1 MAKRRAT
8 PEELELWRHVAQTV
22 RPIKSKRRAAP
33 SKEQASAAAASAH
46 AKSGKPAAPAATVA
60 KPKPSAAP
68 KPHELTHGLSH
79 GIDRRQA
86 ARFRKGKLPI
96 EGKID
101 LHGRT
106 QQDAHD
112 DLLAFLKRA
121 HGAGKR
127 TVLVVTGKGMTKGGM
142 TKGGMTGSKTGILR
156 QAVPRWLNEPAFRS
170 LVLAFDHA
178 EPQHGGE
185 GALYV
190 LLKRVRER

>member
-1 MAKRRAT
+1 MAKRRVT
-8 PEELELWRHVAQTV
+8 PEELELWRQVAQTA
-22 RPIKSKRRAAP
+22 RPIKSRRRPAKAKEETPPAP
-33 SKEQASAAAASAH
+33 PVARPRGA
-46 AKSGKPAAPAATVA
+46 KPAAPPAQLA
-60 KPKPSAAP
+60 KPAPPALP
-68 KPHELTHGLSH
+68 KPHALTHGLSH

-86 ARFRKGKLPI
+86 ERFRKGKLPI

-112 DLLAFLKRA
+112 DLLVFLKRA
-121 HGAGKR
+121 RGADKR
-127 TVLVVTGKGMTKGGM
+127 CVLVVTGKGMTA
-142 TKGGMTGSKTGILR
+142 SKTGILR

-170 LVLAFDHA
+170 LVLAFDYA

-190 LLKRVRER
+190 LLKRVREKR

>member
-1 MAKRRAT
+1 MAKRRVT
-8 PEELELWRHVAQTV
+8 PDELELWRHVAQTV

-33 SKEQASAAAASAH
+33 DKDATPSAPPATPKAA
-46 AKSGKPAAPAATVA
+46 KPASPAVPPARPHPPAPV
-60 KPKPSAAP
+60 
-68 KPHELTHGLSH
+68 KPHALTHGLSH

-86 ARFRKGKLPI
+86 ERFRKGKLAI

-112 DLLAFLKRA
+112 DLLAFLRRA
-121 HGAGKR
+121 HAAGKR
-127 TVLVVTGKGMTKGGM
+127 NVLVVTGKGMT
-142 TKGGMTGSKTGILR
+142 TSKTGILR

-170 LVLAFDHA
+170 LVLAFDYA

-190 LLKRVRER
+190 LLKRSR

>member
-1 MAKRRAT
+1 MAKRRVT
-8 PEELELWRHVAQTV
+8 LDELELWRHVAQSV
-22 RPIKSKRRAAP
+22 RPIKSKRRPAPPKEPAP
-33 SKEQASAAAASAH
+33 SAPPAKPKSA
-46 AKSGKPAAPAATVA
+46 KPAAPPVPPA
-60 KPKPSAAP
+60 KPQPPAKH
-68 KPHELTHGLSH
+68 HELTHGLSH

-86 ARFRKGKLPI
+86 ERFRKGKLTI

-112 DLLAFLKRA
+112 DLLGFLRRA
-121 HGAGKR
+121 HAAGKR
-127 TVLVVTGKGMTKGGM
+127 NVLVVTGKGMT
-142 TKGGMTGSKTGILR
+142 TSKTGILR

-170 LVLAFDHA
+170 LVLAFDYA

-190 LLKRVRER
+190 LLKRVREKR

>member
-1 MAKRRAT
+1 MAKRRVT
-8 PEELELWRHVAQTV
+8 PDELELWRHVAQTV
-22 RPIKSKRRAAP
+22 RPINSRRRARQQKEEAP
-33 SKEQASAAAASAH
+33 GAPPTQA
-46 AKSGKPAAPAATVA
+46 KGGKPASAGPAPPRPRPPAPA
-60 KPKPSAAP
+60 
-68 KPHELTHGLSH
+68 KPHELRHGTSH

-86 ARFRKGKLPI
+86 ARFRKGKLAI

-121 HGAGKR
+121 YAAGKR
-127 TVLVVTGKGMTKGGM
+127 TVLVVTGKGMT
-142 TKGGMTGSKTGILR
+142 TAKTGILR
-156 QAVPRWLNEPAFRS
+156 QAVPRWLNEPAFRA
-170 LVLAFDHA
+170 LVLAFDYA

-190 LLKRVRER
+190 LVKRVREK

>member
-1 MAKRRAT
+1 MAKRRVT
-8 PEELELWRHVAQTV
+8 PEELELWRQVAQTV
-22 RPIKSKRRAAP
+22 RPIKSRRRHAKAKEETPPAPPAAKPRSAKPAPAPAP
-33 SKEQASAAAASAH
+33 SAGTKPQALA
-46 AKSGKPAAPAATVA
+46 
-60 KPKPSAAP
+60 

-86 ARFRKGKLPI
+86 ERFRKGKLAI

-112 DLLAFLKRA
+112 DLLAFLRRARDAEKRC
-121 HGAGKR
+121 
-127 TVLVVTGKGMTKGGM
+127 VLVVTGKGMTS
-142 TKGGMTGSKTGILR
+142 SKTGILR

-170 LVLAFDHA
+170 LVLAFDYA

-190 LLKRVRER
+190 LMKKVREK

>member
-1 MAKRRAT
+1 MAKRRVT
-8 PEELELWRHVAQTV
+8 PDELELWRHVAQTV
-22 RPIKSKRRAAP
+22 RPIKSKRRPTPPKEPAP
-33 SKEQASAAAASAH
+33 SAPP
-46 AKSGKPAAPAATVA
+46 AKPKGTKPPVPAAPPV
-60 KPKPSAAP
+60 KPTPPA

-86 ARFRKGKLPI
+86 ERFRKGKLAI

-112 DLLAFLKRA
+112 DLLAFLRRA
-121 HGAGKR
+121 HAAGKR
-127 TVLVVTGKGMTKGGM
+127 NVLVVTGKGMT
-142 TKGGMTGSKTGILR
+142 TSKTGILR
-156 QAVPRWLNEPAFRS
+156 QAVPRWLNEPAFRA
-170 LVLAFDHA
+170 LVLAFDYA

-190 LLKRVRER
+190 LLKRVREER

>member
-1 MAKRRAT
+1 MPKRRVT
-8 PEELELWRHVAQTV
+8 PDELELWRHVAQTV
-22 RPIKSKRRAAP
+22 RPIKSKRRAASPKDEAP
-33 SKEQASAAAASAH
+33 SPPAAKPKSA
-46 AKSGKPAAPAATVA
+46 KPAAPAAPPPRPQP
-60 KPKPSAAP
+60 PKPA
-68 KPHELTHGLSH
+68 KPHELIHGLSH

-86 ARFRKGKLPI
+86 ERFRKGKLPI

-127 TVLVVTGKGMTKGGM
+127 TLLVVTGKGMT
-142 TKGGMTGSKTGILR
+142 TSKTGILR
-156 QAVPRWLNEPAFRS
+156 QAVPRWLNEPAFRP
-170 LVLAFDHA
+170 LVLAFDYA

-190 LLKRVRER
+190 LLKRVREKA

>member
-1 MAKRRAT
+1 MAKRRVT
-8 PEELELWRHVAQTV
+8 PDELELWRHVAQSV
-22 RPIKSKRRAAP
+22 RPIKSKRRPAAPKEAAP
-33 SKEQASAAAASAH
+33 SAPP
-46 AKSGKPAAPAATVA
+46 AKAKTPKPAMPAAPPAKATA
-60 KPKPSAAP
+60 ST

-86 ARFRKGKLPI
+86 ERFRKGKLTI

-112 DLLAFLKRA
+112 DLLAFLRRA
-121 HGAGKR
+121 YAAGKR
-127 TVLVVTGKGMTKGGM
+127 NVLVVTGKGMT
-142 TKGGMTGSKTGILR
+142 TSKVGILR

-170 LVLAFDHA
+170 LVLAFDYA

-190 LLKRVRER
+190 LLKRVREKR

>member
-1 MAKRRAT
+1 MAKRRVT
-8 PEELELWRHVAQTV
+8 PDELELWRHVAQSV
-22 RPIKSKRRAAP
+22 RPIKSKRKPAPPKEAAP
-33 SKEQASAAAASAH
+33 SAPPARPKAA
-46 AKSGKPAAPAATVA
+46 KPAAPPPPPA
-60 KPKPSAAP
+60 KPPAP
-68 KPHELTHGLSH
+68 AKHHELTHGLSH

-86 ARFRKGKLPI
+86 ERFRKGKLTI

-112 DLLAFLKRA
+112 DLLGFLRRA
-121 HGAGKR
+121 HAAGTR
-127 TVLVVTGKGMTKGGM
+127 NVLVVTGKGMT
-142 TKGGMTGSKTGILR
+142 TSKTGILR

-170 LVLAFDHA
+170 LVLAFDYA

-190 LLKRVRER
+190 LLKRVREKR

>member
-1 MAKRRAT
+1 MAKRRVT
-8 PEELELWRHVAQTV
+8 PDELDLWRHVAQTV
-22 RPIKSKRRAAP
+22 RPIKSKRRPAPPKDAAP
-33 SKEQASAAAASAH
+33 SAPPAKGKTAKH
-46 AKSGKPAAPAATVA
+46 ALPPAPPMKPQPPAPA
-60 KPKPSAAP
+60 
-68 KPHELTHGLSH
+68 KPHALTHGLSH

-86 ARFRKGKLPI
+86 ERFRKGKLTI

-112 DLLAFLKRA
+112 DLLAFLRRA

-127 TVLVVTGKGMTKGGM
+127 NVLVVTGKGMT
-142 TKGGMTGSKTGILR
+142 TSKVGILR
-156 QAVPRWLNEPAFRS
+156 QAVPRWLNEPTFRH
-170 LVLAFDHA
+170 LVLAFDYA

-190 LLKRVRER
+190 LLKRVREKR